1 MWQMTT
7 GELARM
13 ADRLRLDVVEMIHLS
28 GDGHPGPSM
37 SIADIMAVMY
47 FDEMRVDPKDPR
59 WPGRDRLVLSKGH
72 ACPVLYAALARRGF
86 FPMEE
91 LPKLRTLHGI
101 LQGHPD
107 MHKTPGVDTVS
118 GSLGN
123 GIAIGL
129 GMALGCRMQ
138 GLDSFTYVI
147 VGDGE
152 MQEGVIWEAAMPAAH
167 HEAGNLIAFADCN
180 NNQSG
185 GKVTELSSL
194 YPVAEKWEAFHWH
207 VQTIDGHDI
216 DSIREA
222 VRSAK
227 AEKRRPSMIVCRTVK
242 GKNIPYMENNNAWHK
257 RTPTEEEVRHAR
269 AALGM
274 EGSAWA

>member
-1 MWQMTT
+1 
-7 GELARM
+7 
-13 ADRLRLDVVEMIHLS
+13 
-28 GDGHPGPSM
+28 M
-37 SIADIMAVMY
+37 SIADIMAAL
-47 FDEMRVDPKDPR
+47 FFEELRLDPKNPR
-59 WPGRDRLVLSKGH
+59 WPERDRFVLSKGH
-72 ACPVLYAALARRGF
+72 ACPIFYAALARRGF

-91 LPKLRTLHGI
+91 LPKLRSLEGI

-107 MHKTPGVDTVS
+107 MNKTPGVDTVS

-123 GIAIGL
+123 GVAIGL

-138 GLDSFTYVI
+138 GFDSKVFVI

-152 MQEGVIWEAAMPAAH
+152 QEEGVIWEGAMSAARYQM
-167 HEAGNLIAFADCN
+167 GNLIVFADCN

-207 VQTIDGHDI
+207 VQKIDGHNVDE
-216 DSIREA
+216 IREA
-222 VRSAK
+222 IKNAK
-227 AEKRRPSMIVCRTVK
+227 AETQRPSLIECKTIK

-257 RTPTEEEVRHAR
+257 RTPTAEEVAI
-269 AALGM
+269 AGEALGI
-274 EGSAWA
+274 AQ